1 MITSHYLLM
10 RGMVYMNK
18 TRIDSDIQIFL
29 TASIEKEQVEH
40 EDIQQLL
47 DALRI
52 KYHAD
57 VVYIMECG
65 ENDGDF
71 FYSYISCD
79 EEHASHPLSEC
90 TFGSILNYNFIH
102 ENICDGFLVLKTFY
116 DRKWTN
122 EESDA
127 VKKVGHVLQ
136 NYIISQRF
144 LRIDSANRLKNQN
157 TLESALFNGLNKLFL
172 DTYYV
177 NFVKNICQ
185 VVSANCEEKFT
196 DLLIGSYDMILKDY
210 IKNSV
215 HETDRETFAL
225 LASRSYAK
233 EHLDENHSHYSFTYR
248 RLTKNGYKWYHVYFI
263 LSTLSSD
270 GSVENVIVTFCDVN
284 EQKQREIEYKGRLE
298 QTNRNLTA
306 SLEQESRYKLALKDA
321 YDASVKANEAKSFFI
336 SNMSHDIR
344 TPMNG
349 IIGMTAIAAEH
360 THEPKKVAEC
370 LHKIDI
376 SSKYLLG
383 IINDVLDMSKI
394 ESGKVNLTEKE
405 TYLPDFLHSVVT
417 LLQLAVKE
425 HNHTFTIN
433 MHDISHEYLTCDTLH
448 LHQIFVN
455 ILGNAIKYTPDGGL
469 ITFEITES
477 DSTNPKYAN
486 IKFVISDNGIG
497 ISEDFLPH
505 LFDPFAQEYTGARS
519 ESKGSG
525 LGMAIT
531 YNLVTMLGG
540 KIDVQSAK
548 GQGSTFT
555 IYMPLKITQQSNQVK
570 KENDSKAHSSAP
582 AVSDC
587 AFLSGKHFLLA
598 EDNELNIEIMT
609 ELMEDKH
616 VTLEIAKN
624 GEEAV
629 TLFTQNDPG
638 HFNAI
643 LMDIQMP
650 VMNGYEATTMIR
662 KSGHSDAESIPI
674 IALSADAFSE
684 SAQKALDS
692 GMNAHIAKP
701 INFSNLCQIL
711 NKIISK

>member
-1 MITSHYLLM
+1 
-10 RGMVYMNK
+10 MNK
-18 TRIDSDIQIFL
+18 TQIDNDISIFL
-29 TASIEKEQVEH
+29 TASIEKDQVES
-40 EDIQQLL
+40 EDIQRLL

-57 VVYIMECG
+57 AAYIMECR

-79 EEHASHPLSEC
+79 EKYASHPLAEC
-90 TFGSILNYNFIH
+90 TNGSILNYDFIH
-102 ENICDGFLVLKTFY
+102 ENISYGFLVLKAY
-116 DRKWTN
+116 YERSWT
-122 EESDA
+122 EEEADA
-127 VKKVGHVLQ
+127 VKKVGHILQ
-136 NYIISQRF
+136 NYIISKRL
-144 LRIDSANRLKNQN
+144 LRIDTSNRQKNQN
-157 TLESALFNGLNKLFL
+157 TLERALFNGLNKLFL

-177 NFVKNICQ
+177 NFITNVCQ
-185 VVSANCEEKFT
+185 VVSANCDEKFT
-196 DLLIGSYDMILKDY
+196 DLLVGSYDLILKNY
-210 IKNSV
+210 IENAV
-215 HETDRETFAL
+215 HEADRETFAR
-225 LASRSYAK
+225 LASRPYAK

-248 RLTKNGYKWYHVYFI
+248 RLTKDGYKWYHVYLI
-263 LSTLSSD
+263 LSSLAND
-270 GSVENVIVTFCDVN
+270 GSVENVIITFCDVN

-360 THEPKKVAEC
+360 THEPKKIADC
-370 LHKIDI
+370 LQKIDV

-383 IINDVLDMSKI
+383 LINDVLDMSKI

-405 TYLPDFLHSVVT
+405 AFLPDFVHSVVT
-417 LLQLAVKE
+417 LLQLAAKE
-425 HNHTFTIN
+425 RDHDFTVN
-433 MHDISHEYLTCDTLH
+433 MHDISHEYLTFDTLH

-455 ILGNAIKYTPDGGL
+455 IIGNAIKYTPDGGCV
-469 ITFEITES
+469 IFEVTEL

-486 IKFVISDNGIG
+486 MKFVVSDNGIG

-540 KIDVQSAK
+540 KIDVQSTK
-548 GQGSTFT
+548 GKGSTFT
-555 IYMPLKITQQSNQVK
+555 IYMPLKITQQPEQVRK
-570 KENDSKAHSSAP
+570 VKNGKTLSAAS
-582 AVSDC
+582 AVPNY
-587 AFLSGKHFLLA
+587 ALLSGKHFLLA
-598 EDNELNIEIMT
+598 EDNELNIEIIT
-609 ELMEDKH
+609 ELMEDRH
-616 VTLEIAKN
+616 VTLEVAKN

-629 TLFTQNDPG
+629 TLFTQNAPG
-638 HFNAI
+638 HFDAI

-650 VMNGYEATTMIR
+650 VMNGYEATAKIR
-662 KSGHSDAESIPI
+662 NSKHADAKRIPI

-684 SAQKALDS
+684 STQKALAS